1 VKVLLVDNDKKQR
14 KLLKDNLGDQDYEI
28 LMEKDGKAV
37 MKYLEEDSPE
47 LIISDIATPG
57 GGIDLVNNILK
68 IEKDRFPYVI
78 FITEE
83 QGEKHAIDSLGPIP
97 GDFLHKPIKTDELK
111 ARISIAERA
120 IALQNHLRDTKGIQV
135 DLALYDD
142 LTNVLNRQAV
152 YERALAEMSRAKR
165 EDTQLCLAMVDVVN
179 FDKIKSKFDL
189 ETANQ
194 AIQYVARAIRANVRM
209 YDLVGRWIGSKFFL
223 MLPGLP
229 EEHTR
234 MVIDRIFSAVTS
246 VRVKH
251 VDGNSIKIDLAIG
264 YTWTSNGEDSEPLY
278 LLIEQANDTLVK
290 ASKMRAN
297 QKIMIYEEE

>member
-14 KLLKDNLGDQDYEI
+14 KFLKGNLGDQDYEV
-28 LMEKDGKAV
+28 LMENDGKSV
-37 MKYLEEDSPE
+37 MKYLEADSPE
-47 LIISDIATPG
+47 LIISNIDTPG

-68 IEKDRFPYVI
+68 MEKERFPYVI

-97 GDFLHKPIKTDELK
+97 GDFLHKPIKIDELK
-111 ARISIAERA
+111 ARVSIAERA
-120 IALQNHLRDTKGIQV
+120 IALQDHLREKKDVQV

-152 YERALAEMSRAKR
+152 YERALAEMNRAKR
-165 EDTQLCLAMVDVVN
+165 EKTQLCLAMVEVIN
-179 FDKIKSKFDL
+179 FDKIESTFDL

-209 YDLVGRWIGSKFFL
+209 YDLVGRWIGAKFFL

-229 EEHTR
+229 QENTR
-234 MVIDRIFSAVTS
+234 MVIERIYSAVTS

-251 VDGNSIKIDLAIG
+251 VDGDSILIDLAVG

-278 LLIEQANDTLVK
+278 LLIEQANDSLAE
-290 ASKMRAN
+290 ASKLDTDS
-297 QKIMIYEEE
+297 KILCHKSE